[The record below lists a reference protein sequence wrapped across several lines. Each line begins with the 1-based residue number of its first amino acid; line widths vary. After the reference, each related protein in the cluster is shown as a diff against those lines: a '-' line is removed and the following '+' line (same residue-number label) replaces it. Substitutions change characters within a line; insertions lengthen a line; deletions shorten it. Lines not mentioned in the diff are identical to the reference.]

1 MKRSK
6 KEIRPAAELGRETSR
21 LPDAGSPAP
30 AESPPPEKRKPSLV
44 RKSDEIRR
52 AESALRISEE
62 RFRQIA
68 ENIADVIWIMDLN
81 LRYSYISPSVVTLR
95 GWSAE
100 ETMNQTLEDVVAPS
114 SLGLVRRAFS
124 EELARELRGGALR
137 RVRTL
142 EVELMCQDGS
152 TVWTELRMSF
162 LHDDNGEPSGVIGV
176 SRDITDRLRIQS
188 VMREREEEFR
198 ALSAAAQDAIIVMDN
213 DGLITYWSE
222 GAIRIFG
229 YLPDEALGK
238 DVHGLL
244 APAAYMQKIQTVFP
258 QWRLSGQGAAVGR
271 TVELVGLRK
280 GGKEFPAEISL
291 SSTQIKGRWN
301 AIAIIRDIT
310 KRRREEEELRRTNE
324 KLSVLVKELE
334 ERGVRNAILSET
346 REFLQACLTTEE
358 IGPVIVR
365 LMTSLFPD
373 TAGALFLLSA
383 SRTDLE
389 AAVRW
394 GNLPGNSDDG
404 TFTPDACWGLRR
416 GRVHFVED
424 AASGLVCPHLKPAPA
439 GSYACMPLTAKGDVL
454 GLLHVRS
461 LEETAPGGGRGMIAV
476 LKDISATL
484 SEMLS
489 LSISNLRLRETLS
502 IQSIRDPL
510 TGLFNR
516 RYMEECLEREISRA
530 ARKQESI
537 GIVMIDVDHFKSFN
551 DLHGHPAGDA
561 ALADLAKFFKKE
573 LRGGDIVC
581 RYGGEEFT
589 FILPDCTPEDAGK
602 RARYLI
608 SEARKLRIHYGDR
621 ALGPITL
628 SAGVAAYPL
637 HGEKPEELIRAV
649 DAALYKAKKEGRDR
663 IVMAA

>member
-6 KEIRPAAELGRETSR
+6 KESRPAAEPGRETP
-21 LPDAGSPAP
+21 LVPDAVFPHRAK
-30 AESPPPEKRKPSLV
+30 PPLSEKRIASAN
-44 RKSDEIRR
+44 RQSDEIAR
-52 AESALRISEE
+52 AESALRMSEE

-68 ENIADVIWIMDLN
+68 ENIADVIWIMDLD
-81 LRYSYISPSVVTLR
+81 LRYSYVSPSVTALR
-95 GWSAE
+95 GWSVE
-100 ETMNQTLEDVVAPS
+100 DTMTQTLEDVVAPS
-114 SLGLVRRAFS
+114 SLELVRRAFS
-124 EELARELRGGALR
+124 RELASERRKGGSR
-137 RVRTL
+137 RARTL
-142 EVELMCQDGS
+142 EVELTCKDGS

-162 LHDDNGEPSGVIGV
+162 LHDDKGEPSGIIGV

-188 VMREREEEFR
+188 VIREREEEFR

-222 GAIRIFG
+222 GAVRIFG
-229 YLPDEALGK
+229 YMPDEAMGK

-244 APAAYMQKIQTVFP
+244 APAAYMEKIKTVFP
-258 QWRLSGQGAAVGR
+258 QWRSSGRGAAVGR
-271 TVELVGLRK
+271 TVELSALRK

-324 KLSVLVKELE
+324 KLSALVKELE
-334 ERGVRNAILSET
+334 ERGIQNAILSET

-365 LMTSLFPD
+365 SMTRLFPD

-394 GNLPGNSDDG
+394 GDFPDNAADG

-416 GRVHFVED
+416 GRDHFVED
-424 AASGLVCPHLKPAPA
+424 AATGLICPHLKPAPA
-439 GSYACMPLTAKGDVL
+439 GSYACMPLMAKGDVL
-454 GLLHVRS
+454 GLLHIRS
-461 LEETAPGGGRGMIAV
+461 LGETAPGGGRGMIAN
-476 LKDISATL
+476 LKEISASF

-516 RYMEECLEREISRA
+516 RYMEEGLEREISRA

-537 GIVMIDVDHFKSFN
+537 GIVMVDVDHFKSFN

-561 ALADLAKFFKKE
+561 ALADLAKFIKTE

-589 FILPDCTPEDAGK
+589 FILPDCSLEDAGR
-602 RARYLI
+602 RARHFI
-608 SEARKLRIHYGDR
+608 SEAKKLRIHYGGR
-621 ALGPITL
+621 ILGPITL

-637 HGEKPEELIRAV
+637 HGAEPEELIRAA

-663 IVMAA
+663 VVMAA